1 MTLVIEK
8 PMPKRPVSDAMKR
21 LAQAEAAFLSA
32 EFLAPVVRG
41 RGVQVRIAGVRC
53 SLHVAPASFNG
64 WGVFRP
70 QSHSAAKLVRSA
82 SARERK
88 RYLSL
93 FPAVRLVV
101 CAVMSGRVRGVADNP
116 ADPRFELTAPVVA
129 NLAEGIDGF
138 DTIVARFD
146 GGQFWFDEVDSRADP
161 AIAAYLRGRLADLAD
176 PATVDRPG
184 MGAGQRLAY
193 AVAHARHVAA
203 VEADEAVSAT
213 RRLNAALG
221 HAGAA
226 LRDFSD
232 LGDSFRVTY
241 TVDGQRHTS
250 IVGKDDLTVRSA
262 GICLSG
268 LDEQFD
274 LNSLVGVLRES
285 GS

>member
-1 MTLVIEK
+1 MMMLNK
-8 PMPKRPVSDAMKR
+8 PPSDAMKR

-53 SLHVAPASFNG
+53 SLHADPATFNG

-70 QSHSAAKLVRSA
+70 QSHSAATLVRNA
-82 SARERK
+82 SAGERK
-88 RYLSL
+88 RYLCL

-101 CAVMSGRVRGVADNP
+101 CALGKGQARAVADNP
-116 ADPRFELTAPVVA
+116 GDHRFELSAPVVA
-129 NLAEGIDGF
+129 KLAEGVEAF
-138 DTIVARFD
+138 DTIIGRFD
-146 GGQFWFDEVDSRADP
+146 GGQFWFDQVDARADP
-161 AIAAYLRGRLADLAD
+161 AIAAFLRGRLADLTD

-193 AVAHARHVAA
+193 AVAHASQIAA
-203 VEADEAVSAT
+203 READEAVSAT

-232 LGDSFRVTY
+232 LGDCFRVTY
-241 TVDGQRHTS
+241 TVDGHRHTS
-250 IVGKDDLTVRSA
+250 IVGKNDLTVRSA

-285 GS
+285 QS

>member
-1 MTLVIEK
+1 MAK
-8 PMPKRPVSDAMKR
+8 NPASDAMNR

-41 RGVQVRIAGVRC
+41 RGVRVRIAGVRC
-53 SLHVAPASFNG
+53 SLRMEPTAFSG

-70 QSHSAAKLVRSA
+70 SSHSAATLVRVA
-82 SARERK
+82 SAAERK

-101 CAVMSGRVRGVADNP
+101 CAVEGGRAAAVADNP
-116 ADPRFELTAPVVA
+116 ADPRFQFSDPVWA
-129 NLAEGIDGF
+129 QLAESVDAF
-138 DTIVARFD
+138 DTIIARFD
-146 GGQFWFDEVDSRADP
+146 GGQFWFDEVDSRTDP
-161 AIAAYLRGRLADLAD
+161 AIAAQLRGRLAASAD
-176 PATVDRPG
+176 PGAVDRPG
-184 MGAGQRLAY
+184 MGKGQRLAY

-203 VEADEAVSAT
+203 IEADEAVSAT

-221 HAGAA
+221 HAGAD

-250 IVGKDDLTVRSA
+250 VVSKNDLTVRFA

-268 LDEQFD
+268 EDEKFD

-285 GS
+285 DL